1 MKQLGAQ
8 DSQFLYMETG
18 NNLAHVT
25 GVSVYDPSTAPG
37 GKVRFKDIIEH
48 MKGRLDSS
56 PVFRRRLVR
65 VPFELDY
72 PYWAEDEYFD
82 IEYHIRHGRLPEP
95 GDWRQFCIHLARY
108 HSRPLD
114 MQRPLWEMFVI
125 EGLDRVEGM
134 PPGSY
139 AIATKLHHAA
149 VDGASAIRFFGAL
162 SDIDARGT
170 PAYRLGDSYE
180 EPGRAPALPDMMGR
194 AFLNNVKSPIR
205 FAETLL
211 RAAPALYG
219 AARKVVGGDSSGRQ
233 RVPDTRF
240 NRAVSPHKMF
250 DAAIF
255 ELADFKA
262 IKKAVEGATINDV
275 VLAICSGGLRHY
287 LQKHNELPDESA
299 VAWVPI
305 NARAPQSASTESK
318 AAGNNISAMTVPIGT
333 DIEDPVAR
341 LRAITATT
349 QETKAAKAGLSAR
362 LMTDLS
368 KHVPGAT
375 MALASRLI
383 LKSTASMRV
392 CNLFI
397 SNVPGP
403 QTALYMNGARMIH
416 SLGMAPL
423 ADGMGLFIAT
433 PSYNGEMAFNVT
445 STREVLPDIEFFM
458 DCLRKSFAELQAATV
473 RQSSKTKTKSN
484 KKTKRAIATRGRAD
498 GTAAAG

>member
-1 MKQLGAQ
+1 MKQLSPQ

-25 GVSVYDPSTAPG
+25 GVSLYDPQTAPG
-37 GKVRFKDIIEH
+37 GAVRFKDILDH
-48 MKGRLDSS
+48 MQSRLDSS

-72 PYWAEDEYFD
+72 PYWANDEYFD
-82 IEYHIRHGRLPEP
+82 VEYHIRHGRLPDP

-125 EGLDRVEGM
+125 EGLDRIDGM
-134 PPGSY
+134 PRGCY

-162 SDIDARGT
+162 SDIDSAGT
-170 PAYRLGDSYE
+170 PAYPLDGASDDV
-180 EPGRAPALPDMMGR
+180 GRAPHLPDMVGR
-194 AFLNNVKSPIR
+194 AVLNNIRSPIR
-205 FAETLL
+205 IAETLL

-219 AARKVVGGDSSGRQ
+219 VAQKALGAGEDNRQ
-233 RVPDTRF
+233 SVPDTRF
-240 NRAVSPHKMF
+240 NTVVSPHKMF
-250 DAAIF
+250 DAATF
-255 ELADFKA
+255 DLADFKA
-262 IKKAVEGATINDV
+262 IKGVVPGATINDV
-275 VLAICSGGLRHY
+275 VLAICSGGVRSY
-287 LQKHNELPDESA
+287 LQHHSELPEESI
-299 VAWVPI
+299 VAWVPV
-305 NARAPQSASTESK
+305 NARKSGSSSAGQE

-333 DIEDPVAR
+333 NIDDPTAR
-341 LRAITATT
+341 LEAIAARTS
-349 QETKAAKAGLSAR
+349 ESKSAKAGLSAR

-383 LKSTASMRV
+383 LRSTSSIRF

-403 QTALYMNGARMIH
+403 QSTLYMNGAKMLH
-416 SLGMAPL
+416 SFGMAPL
-423 ADGMGLFIAT
+423 ANGMGLFIAT
-433 PSYNGEMAFNVT
+433 PSYNGEMTFNVT
-445 STREVLPDIEFFM
+445 STRDIMPDIDFFVE
-458 DCLRKSFAELQAATV
+458 CLRESFIDLRAATAGGPAAK
-473 RQSSKTKTKSN
+473 RSSPVASRSN
-484 KKTKRAIATRGRAD
+484 RDAARAE
-498 GTAAAG
+498 